1 MPRILSLAVLC
12 LPCLASIASHGED
25 AVATTGKRRA
35 SASAIEWDV
44 RDVNHPLLGP
54 IKFAARRIAAATPV
68 GNEKIVSQAYV
79 SCQKS
84 LGKIAV
90 ELSNAAESNPAGGLG
105 PKDMP
110 RLVCNRPGP
119 RGGAVLVKS
128 ELAAKWEVNDLG
140 DTLARGLS
148 ASDLRRCASIDVLQ
162 DVELPAG
169 WPYGS
174 QRVAMELLPYGKAL
188 DAVFKACGETTAV
201 APAARPPAAA
211 VWKRA
216 RTIAKGR
223 TNVRAAASANSPLVV
238 KLRPGAALLAQRTST
253 DWWKVKPRAGAGF
266 SGYIRQ
272 DRLVFE

>member
-12 LPCLASIASHGED
+12 LPCLGSIASHGED

-35 SASAIEWDV
+35 SASAIQWDV

-54 IKFAARRIAAATPV
+54 IKFAARRTAVATPV
-68 GNEKIVSQAYV
+68 GDEKVVSQVYV
-79 SCQKS
+79 SCQKN

-90 ELSNAAESNPAGGLG
+90 ELSNASESNPAGGMG
-105 PKDMP
+105 PRDMP
-110 RLVCNRPGP
+110 RLVCNSPGP
-119 RGGAVLVKS
+119 EGESGPVQS

-148 ASDLRRCASIDVLQ
+148 ASDLRRCTSIDVLQ
-162 DVELPAG
+162 NVALPAG
-169 WPYGS
+169 WAYAS
-174 QRVAMELLPYGKAL
+174 QRVDMELLPYGKAL
-188 DAVFKACGETTAV
+188 DAVFKACGATTTV
-201 APAARPPAAA
+201 APVARPPAAA

-223 TNVRAAASANSPLVV
+223 TNVRAAASAKSPLVV
-238 KLRPGAALLAQRTST
+238 KLRPGAALLVQRTST
-253 DWWKVKPRAGAGF
+253 DWWKVKPRGGAGF
-266 SGYIRQ
+266 SGYVRK